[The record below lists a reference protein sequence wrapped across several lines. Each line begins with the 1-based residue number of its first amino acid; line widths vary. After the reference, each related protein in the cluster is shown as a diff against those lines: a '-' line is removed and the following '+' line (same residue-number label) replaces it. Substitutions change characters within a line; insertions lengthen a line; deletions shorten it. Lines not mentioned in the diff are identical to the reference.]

1 MNKSESIAA
10 LATALSAA
18 QGEIEGAVKDSTNPH
33 FRSKYADLGA
43 VWAACR
49 PALSKH
55 GLAVMQL
62 PRSAEGCIQLETILM
77 HKSGEWVSDTLALP
91 VSKQDAQGYGSAM
104 TYARRY
110 GLMAVVGIAP
120 EDDDGNAAVAGKTP
134 AAANAPAKKLTVQTA
149 EQLDWEDVI
158 DRPAN
163 IIARN
168 AAQSRE
174 VYKSLADCI
183 GFCAVPEDLQT
194 WAKDNAAEIYAISAE
209 ARHHLRDKYNNKM
222 EDMIAERVAA

>member
-1 MNKSESIAA
+1 MNKSETIAE

-49 PALSKH
+49 PALAKH
-55 GLAVMQL
+55 GLAIVQL
-62 PRSAEGCIQLETILM
+62 PRSQDGCILLETVLM
-77 HKSGEWVSDTLALP
+77 HKSGEWISDTLALP
-91 VSKQDAQGYGSAM
+91 VSKPDAQGYGSAM

-120 EDDDGNAAVAGKTP
+120 EDDDGNAAVQGKTP
-134 AAANAPAKKLTVQTA
+134 AAANAPAKKLSVQT
-149 EQLDWEDVI
+149 EDQKDWTDVI
-158 DRPAN
+158 IRPGG
-163 IIARN
+163 ITERN

-174 VYKSLADCI
+174 AFKMLADCI
-183 GFCAVPEDLQT
+183 PFCAVPEDLKT
-194 WAKDNAAEIYAISAE
+194 WAEDNKAEIYSLSAE
-209 ARHHLRDKYNNKM
+209 GRHHLRDKFDNKM
-222 EDMIAERVAA
+222 EDMIAERSAA

>member
-49 PALSKH
+49 PALAKH
-55 GLAVMQL
+55 GLAIVQL
-62 PRSAEGCIQLETILM
+62 PRSAEGCIQLETVLM
-77 HKSGEWVSDTLALP
+77 HKSGEWISDTLALP

-120 EDDDGNAAVAGKTP
+120 EDDDGNAAVSGKTP
-134 AAANAPAKKLTVQTA
+134 AAANEHQRKSSAQAKRDGDDVKIKARFAAALDVEELDAIWSDVQANTMPTLPLAWADSIQDAYENQREATKGMTA
-149 EQLDWEDVI
+149 
-158 DRPAN
+158 
-163 IIARN
+163 
-168 AAQSRE
+168 
-174 VYKSLADCI
+174 
-183 GFCAVPEDLQT
+183 
-194 WAKDNAAEIYAISAE
+194 
-209 ARHHLRDKYNNKM
+209 
-222 EDMIAERVAA
+222 